1 MGLNCIPYV
10 MEKLKLFGQPS
21 RLPGGAVV
29 KILPANAGGSRD
41 AASIP
46 GLERFSGVGRGNQF
60 HRKFHG
66 QRSLVGYSPQGRKEL
81 DMAEHTHTH

>member
-21 RLPGGAVV
+21 RLPGGTVV
-29 KILPANAGGSRD
+29 KILPANAGESRD

-46 GLERFSGVGRGNQF
+46 GLERFYGVGKGNQF

-66 QRSLVGYSPQGRKEL
+66 QRSLVDSHLWSLTES
-81 DMAEHTHTH
+81 DTTEAT